1 MGYSP
6 WSHKESST
14 TERLTL
20 SLFTKPQMGMDETVR
35 VDTKS
40 FRINHHKNGLAGF
53 FFFLFHQSVNCVYF
67 LKNICGII
75 YIQ

>member
-6 WSHKESST
+6 WSHKESAT

-35 VDTKS
+35 ADTKS
-40 FRINHHKNGLAGF
+40 FRINHHKNGLAGVF
-53 FFFLFHQSVNCVYF
+53 FFFFYSTKVLTVFIS
-67 LKNICGII
+67 
-75 YIQ
+75 